1 VLVHLDVVRL
11 RETVMEKRFFGLIKR
26 ETEQRYYDKLV
37 LNALYRYAFKSGVSL
52 EVFSPEASEKDM
64 DLIMDEL
71 DKTGVNPFRRARI
84 APTLRDVVTSL
95 PMEPNTLG
103 VIDLPERGLVYG
115 SWWIDRLT
123 I

>member
-1 VLVHLDVVRL
+1 MLVHLDVVRL
-11 RETVMEKRFFGLIKR
+11 RETITEKRLFGLIKR
-26 ETEQRYYDKLV
+26 EKEQRYYDKLV
-37 LNALYRYAFKSGVSL
+37 LNALYRYAFKSGVTL
-52 EVFSPEASEKDM
+52 EVFDPGTSEKDM
-64 DLIMDEL
+64 DAIMVEL

-84 APTLRDVVTSL
+84 APTLRDVVASL

-103 VIDLPERGLVYG
+103 VIDLPERGLMYG